1 MEKADDVRKKKLTEE
16 NSGRNGQPLERSL
29 RVTTDTRKEVR
40 RGQRWIRKRK
50 CLGEVTK
57 VGG

>member
-40 RGQRWIRKRK
+40 RGAAMDPEAEMS
-50 CLGEVTK
+50 G
-57 VGG
+57 